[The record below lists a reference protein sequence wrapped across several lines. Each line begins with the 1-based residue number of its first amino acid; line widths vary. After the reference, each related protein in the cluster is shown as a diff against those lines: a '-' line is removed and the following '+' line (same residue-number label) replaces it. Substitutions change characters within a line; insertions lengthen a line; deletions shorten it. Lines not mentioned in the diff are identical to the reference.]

1 SMTWILD
8 GLASEIKMVHS
19 GAAAVELAR
28 NWSPAVVLCDI
39 GMPGMDGYET
49 CRRLREVPG
58 MERAVIAAVSGYG
71 GEEDRRRSRDAG
83 FDRHLVKPVGQEDLE
98 LLVRSARGG

>member
-1 SMTWILD
+1 M
-8 GLASEIKMVHS
+8 
-19 GAAAVELAR
+19 
-28 NWSPAVVLCDI
+28 
-39 GMPGMDGYET
+39 
-49 CRRLREVPG
+49 
-58 MERAVIAAVSGYG
+58 IAAVSGYG